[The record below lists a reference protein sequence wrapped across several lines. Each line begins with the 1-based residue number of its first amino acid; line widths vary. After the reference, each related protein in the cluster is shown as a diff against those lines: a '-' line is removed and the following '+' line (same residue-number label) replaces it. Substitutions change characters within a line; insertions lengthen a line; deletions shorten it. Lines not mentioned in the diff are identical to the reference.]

1 MITLKKDHL
10 IHVLNNIGKA
20 ILFENSSR
28 EITFI
33 NQAFCDLFEIENT
46 PKNLIGLS
54 SLFIDKLLAN
64 MVIDQSDFT
73 GNLSHIDETF
83 LSNASDQILLSNGK
97 VLFREYFPMV
107 ENGVLAGRLWFY
119 TVENL
124 SALEN
129 SSFQFNTIYNQ
140 LLDKIPADIAIFD
153 SAHRYVFLNK
163 HCVKDEHTRNWLIG
177 KNDFE
182 YCQYKNKPT
191 EVAEIRKKY
200 FNEAAKTLMN
210 VEFEEKNLLHDGT
223 VEYNLR
229 CFIPIKNG
237 FGNFSSMLAYGMNLT
252 SIRLSQYK
260 TQKAYD
266 QFIELFESIDLM
278 IIAVDQNCLIQYVN
292 NKWAEFYAIS
302 KDAFIGKDFLNY
314 FQDDALNKSDYLN
327 QLYSFSNSDK
337 KLKRLIVSLK
347 NQKGEIKKFRYY
359 TKKIHSYLDG
369 TNLDYIFLTNITLE
383 MQVQED
389 LFQSNLAERQIH
401 RHKSNFVSMVSH
413 DLRTP
418 LSIILSNAE
427 ILEMIL
433 MKKQTLEKEEAS
445 LPIEKIIKQVDHMK
459 EMISNY
465 LFLHKIETASFE
477 PFYQEID
484 IVSAVNEIVNESFN
498 PWKDGRKL
506 SVRMEGLSEK
516 RKVDK
521 TMMRTVLV
529 NLLEN
534 AFKYSIYANASP
546 ILKVKVYKNFWTIT
560 VIDFGIGI
568 PSNEIEKIFTV
579 FNRGTNVGNAPGTGV
594 GLMIVKQLVD
604 IRGSTIMIR
613 SVLNKYTILYI
624 KNLNL

>member
-20 ILFENSSR
+20 ILFENNLR

-33 NQAFCDLFEIENT
+33 NQVFCDLFNIENT
-46 PKNLIGLS
+46 PKSLIGTS
-54 SLFIDKLLAN
+54 SIFLDKLLEN
-64 MVIDQSDFT
+64 MVVNISDFT
-73 GNLSHIDETF
+73 GNLSDLDETF
-83 LSNASDQILLSNGK
+83 HSNASDQILLNNGK
-97 VLFREYFPMV
+97 VLIREYFPMI
-107 ENGVLAGRLWFY
+107 ENGQLAGKLWLY
-119 TVENL
+119 SVEIL
-124 SALEN
+124 SVLEN
-129 SSFQFNTIYNQ
+129 SSYQFNNIYHQ
-140 LLDKIPADIAIFD
+140 LLNNIPSDVALFD
-153 SAHRYVFLNK
+153 LSHRYIFLNK
-163 HCVKDEHTRNWLIG
+163 HCVKDNYTRNWLIG
-177 KNDFE
+177 KDDFD
-182 YCQYKNKPT
+182 YCRYKNKSF
-191 EVAEIRKKY
+191 EFAESRRSF
-200 FNEAAKTLMN
+200 FNEACKTGEN
-210 VEFEEKNLLHDGT
+210 VQFEEAIVTTDGSI
-223 VEYNLR
+223 EYFLR
-229 CFIPIKNG
+229 TFTPIKNS
-237 FGNFSSMLAYGMNLT
+237 FGITCSILASGVNLT
-252 SIRLSQYK
+252 TIKLSEYK
-260 TQKAYD
+260 IKRA
-266 QFIELFESIDLM
+266 FKESMELFESIDLM
-278 IIAVDQNCLIQYVN
+278 IIAVDQNCLIQFVN
-292 NKWAEFYAIS
+292 NKWADFYAIS
-302 KDAFIGKDFLNY
+302 KEAFIGKDFLLY

-347 NQKGEIKKFRYY
+347 NSKGEIKKFRYY

-383 MQVQED
+383 MLVQED

-427 ILEMIL
+427 ILEMTL
-433 MKKQTLEKEEAS
+433 VKKQTLEKAEAN

-465 LFLHKIETASFE
+465 LFLHKIETVSFE
-477 PFYQEID
+477 PLYQETD
-484 IVSAVNEIVNESFN
+484 IEECVKEIVNESYN

-506 SVRMEGLSEK
+506 YVRISGFTVK

-521 TMMRTVLV
+521 TMLKTVII

-534 AFKYSIYANASP
+534 AFKYSLLSNVSP
-546 ILKVKVYKNFWTIT
+546 ILNVKGHKNFWTIS
-560 VIDFGIGI
+560 VIDFGIGV
-568 PSNEIEKIFTV
+568 PPKEIDTIFTV

-604 IRGSTIMIR
+604 IRGASIMIR

-624 KNLNL
+624 KIFNF